1 MRALAWIA
9 VTSSVAIGASPLAA
23 QTMRTMSVSRPMGG
37 ERMLRVTLDYT
48 GGSLIVAPAS
58 DGALYGLQLRYDADR
73 SAPINRY
80 DARTGILHI
89 GLTPS
94 GGAALRVAD
103 PASSAQRARIT
114 VSPNLPLV
122 FDADLG
128 GSEAAIDLGG
138 TMLSEIDIHANAT
151 HSSVDFS
158 RPTRGNCRRATF
170 TVGAADIDVHHLAAA
185 GCTSVRVEGGA
196 GGATLRFDGEW
207 RSNATLD
214 VDLSMGRLTLVM
226 VRGTG
231 LRVTGQRFLAP
242 LSRNGLVAAGD
253 GWMTPGFGHAAHT
266 LDVNLKASLVGIDVQ
281 WVDR

>member
-1 MRALAWIA
+1 MRMVIA
-9 VTSSVAIGASPLAA
+9 VAAGLVCAAATLPA
-23 QTMRTMSVSRPMGG
+23 QTMRTMSVSRPVGS

-48 GGSLIVAPAS
+48 GGSLIVAPAT

-73 SAPINRY
+73 SEPIHRY

-89 GLTPS
+89 GLAPS
-94 GGAALRVAD
+94 GGVALRVGD
-103 PASSAQRARIT
+103 PAQSAQRARIT
-114 VSPNLPLV
+114 VSPDLPLI

-138 TMLSEIDIHANAT
+138 TMLSEIDVHANAS
-151 HSSVDFS
+151 HSTVDFS
-158 RPTRGNCRRATF
+158 RPTRGNCRVASF
-170 TVGAADIDVHHLAAA
+170 AVGAADIDVHHLAAA
-185 GCTSVRVEGGA
+185 GCTTIRLDGGA
-196 GGATLRFDGEW
+196 GGATLRFDGGW
-207 RSNATLD
+207 RANATLD
-214 VDLSMGRLTLVM
+214 VNLSMGKLTLVM

-242 LSRNGLVAAGD
+242 LGRNGLVQSGAG
-253 GWMTPGFGHAAHT
+253 WVTPGFASAPHT